1 MKKKSNVTLKEIAK
15 ILGYSIST
23 VSRALRD
30 HVDISAETKAIVEQ
44 KAKEL
49 NYMPNMFAQ
58 GFRSSRMHIIGV
70 VVPKLSHY
78 FTSTMIEG
86 ILDYA
91 ETKGYRVIVSES
103 KNSVEK
109 QNQMLNTML
118 QFNVDGILLSMTRKT
133 ANVQDILNILDR
145 KPLVLFDKVMSK
157 IPCTQII
164 IDGKQAAYNAI
175 EHLINI
181 GKRRIAI
188 FKETENSFNSEQRF
202 EGYLKALKDYN
213 IPIDEKLI
221 FSTEDISLEK
231 GEQLAQIAITL
242 KERPDAIFAI
252 TDSCAIGAIK
262 ILNKNKIKIP
272 EEIAVVGFSNSAHST
287 IIEPNLSTINQ
298 PGHLIGKT
306 ALKYLIE
313 EIETDNNNDFQS
325 SKTVEIKSSLIVRD
339 SSFIV

>member
-15 ILGYSIST
+15 ILGFSIST

-30 HVDISAETKAIVEQ
+30 HVDISDETKAIVEQ

-118 QFNVDGILLSMTRKT
+118 QFNVDGILLSLTRKT

-242 KERPDAIFAI
+242 KQRPDAIFAI

-262 ILNKNKIKIP
+262 ILNKNNIKIP